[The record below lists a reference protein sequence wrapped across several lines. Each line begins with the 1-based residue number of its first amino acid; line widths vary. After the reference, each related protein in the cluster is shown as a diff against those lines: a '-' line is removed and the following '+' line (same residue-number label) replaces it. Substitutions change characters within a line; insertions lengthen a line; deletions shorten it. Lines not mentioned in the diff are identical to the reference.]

1 MTRLVTFAV
10 LATLVAFLIST
21 AEAAFSRMSR
31 TRAAELLDEG
41 RPGAQAL
48 VKVVGDTAAYLS
60 VLSFLRVIAE
70 STVAVMVT
78 LAVVERVEGTWQP
91 FLVAIAI
98 MALISFAVV
107 GVSPGTL
114 GAQHSTPVALA
125 AAPTTVWLR
134 RLLGPF
140 SRLLI
145 ALTNAVTPG
154 KGFRD
159 GPFESESEL
168 RDLVDV
174 ARDNALI
181 EAGEREMIHSVF
193 ELGDTLAREVMV
205 PRTDMVAIDDDRV
218 CRQAMSLF
226 LRSGFSRIPVLGKDV
241 DDVVGLLYLKDVV
254 RRVNADPE
262 AGSVPVAE
270 LMRPM
275 PFVPESKPVD
285 DLLREMQRDQT
296 HFAVVVDEYGGT
308 AGLVTIEDILE
319 EIVGEITDE
328 YDRETTEVEDLG
340 DGRMRVA
347 ATMHVDDLA
356 ELFDVDL
363 DDDEVDTV
371 GGLIG
376 KVAGRVPI
384 QGSTCEVAGL
394 RLTAERMSGRRHRIA
409 TVVVERVERRA
420 APVQPLARAT
430 GAGAGRMSDQD
441 QQYVA
446 GFACLVGRPN
456 AGKSTLTNA
465 LVGTKVAITSS
476 KPQTTRHTIRGIV
489 SSEHSQL
496 VLVDTP
502 GLHKPRTLLGQR
514 LNDLVR
520 ETLLGVDVIGFCLP
534 ADQRIGPGDQFIAA
548 RARGDH
554 ERQAHPGRRP
564 RHEVRHGRPAAPRRA
579 PHRHRPAR
587 RLGRHRAVLGDAGGP
602 GRRRRVGPRE
612 PPAALAGPALPR
624 RRAHRRARASS

>member
-1 MTRLVTFAV
+1 MTRLVTLAV

-31 TRAAELLDEG
+31 TRAGELLDEG
-41 RPGAQAL
+41 RPGARAL
-48 VKVVGDTAAYLS
+48 VRVVGDTAAYLS

-356 ELFDVDL
+356 ELFGVDL

-409 TVVVERVERRA
+409 TVVVERVHDEQRR
-420 APVQPLARAT
+420 APVQPAPLE
-430 GAGAGRMSDQD
+430 
-441 QQYVA
+441 
-446 GFACLVGRPN
+446 P
-456 AGKSTLTNA
+456 
-465 LVGTKVAITSS
+465 
-476 KPQTTRHTIRGIV
+476 H
-489 SSEHSQL
+489 
-496 VLVDTP
+496 
-502 GLHKPRTLLGQR
+502 
-514 LNDLVR
+514 VR
-520 ETLLGVDVIGFCLP
+520 E
-534 ADQRIGPGDQFIAA
+534 
-548 RARGDH
+548 RAG
-554 ERQAHPGRRP
+554 
-564 RHEVRHGRPAAPRRA
+564 
-579 PHRHRPAR
+579 
-587 RLGRHRAVLGDAGGP
+587 
-602 GRRRRVGPRE
+602 
-612 PPAALAGPALPR
+612 
-624 RRAHRRARASS
+624 